1 MNDYIKTDFHHY
13 FDKELNIRRYYL
25 KVQGAFIEVNKDVYY
40 TCYNS
45 YRKQIRDNRRDQKYG
60 LFSYDSVQL
69 DGHNVSDTFG
79 LEYDPVDKLYKKDVL
94 KAIMHLIE
102 ALDDKDK
109 ELISELLIEE
119 KKESELARKYK
130 VSQQTIN
137 RRKRRI
143 MKTLQKKISS
153 SCKKIKTLLFILLC
167 ILLNVFEK

>member
-25 KVQGAFIEVNKDVYY
+25 KVQGTFIEVNRDVYY

-45 YRKQIRDNRRDQKYG
+45 YRKQIRDNRKDQKHG

-69 DGHNVSDTFG
+69 DGNSVSDTFG
-79 LEYDPVDKLYKKDVL
+79 LDYDPVDDIYKKDVI
-94 KAIMHLIE
+94 KAVMHLIE
-102 ALDDKDK
+102 ALDDEDK

-119 KKESELARKYK
+119 KKESELARKYM

-153 SCKKIKTLLFILLC
+153 SYKKIKAFLFLLLC
-167 ILLNVFEK
+167 IAIKIFEK

>member
-1 MNDYIKTDFHHY
+1 M
-13 FDKELNIRRYYL
+13 
-25 KVQGAFIEVNKDVYY
+25 
-40 TCYNS
+40 
-45 YRKQIRDNRRDQKYG
+45 
-60 LFSYDSVQL
+60 QL